1 MNDKL
6 NETFKKHLK
15 LLHEHLNINEAYGDP
30 AHLDW
35 VKNHQRDRRV
45 DWDPDGITGTK
56 YDEPYREPRTL
67 RDFAKDQGWD
77 HDKTILY
84 MYWLNNVKFPNS
96 TTPVSIGTS
105 EHLIDG
111 FVGDFNVWLKDSAKK
126 HKEQK
131 EKELEKKL
139 ENEIEN
145 VSDDLK
151 IPLGGLIKTFGTFG
165 WQKYKRKN
173 TEEKIKV
180 LASQA
185 VNNEE
190 KVKKQIGD
198 NEYDKLLKH
207 LNDAEFAFLKSNEY
221 EKKKSTEIM
230 NRTIEKAE
238 KWLGR
243 GFLEQ

>member
-1 MNDKL
+1 MKKDNV
-6 NETFKKHLK
+6 NETFQKHLK
-15 LLHEHLNINEAYGDP
+15 LLHEHLNINEDAWNDYVRPTG
-30 AHLDW
+30 
-35 VKNHQRDRRV
+35 NT
-45 DWDPDGITGTK
+45 WDPDRNAGIRQ
-56 YDEPYREPRTL
+56 PSSYRTDRTI
-67 RDFAKDQGWD
+67 RDFVKDKGWD
-77 HDKTILY
+77 DAKIQTY
-84 MYWLNNVKFPNS
+84 MWYLNNVHSPEGDSAGHKITLDS
-96 TTPVSIGTS
+96 SKDGIGYK
-105 EHLIDG
+105 LVAG
-111 FVGDFNVWLKDSAKK
+111 FDEWLKDYAQKF
-126 HKEQK
+126 KEKK
-131 EKELEKKL
+131 EKELEKEL
-139 ENEIEN
+139 EN

-151 IPLGGLIKTFGTFG
+151 IPMAGLIKTFGTFG